1 MSNQGSSHQLPPNSH
16 PLPFL
21 DTHDHKYNLPY
32 FSNNNNNSESQLSQQ
47 QFIATLQWKS
57 KSSTSTHDLDLVAIL
72 VNKQGGI
79 HDVCFFNNLNG
90 VSGMKHGGDDRN
102 GNQNLDSSSASQ
114 AKEPLKD
121 NITLETALKEANE
134 NIQLDLSKVDHEV
147 RCIVFLACCYPGT
160 VLSELSHV
168 TCNLYQ
174 FTQSDNE
181 KAPLKRVIVSNL
193 DVSKDASGQV
203 FAIIQ
208 LRGGDAEAITTV
220 IPGKEK
226 ESIKDEMDDET
237 QNSDSLS
244 ASPSP
249 AISQGHLKEAENVQ
263 EHEDTSTT
271 QANYYWQIVSKQ
283 VDIAT
288 HERFMDS
295 FMYAMCKR
303 VLPEN
308 IFISMKNR
316 LTYIIHLRQEEKKNQ
331 ILDSMVFSSILKD
344 EDHDEDEE
352 YIVRVYSELTGSIL
366 IDQLIVEEAQNY
378 LKTVLETSAEKSP
391 FIPIS
396 RDEFTVQE
404 ANNKLAK
411 SNEEEDKT
419 QLEKQEPPT
428 VNIQKSYTFNEDRIK
443 IYIGWQSLSG
453 RSYSR
458 YYLTAT
464 VLFFGK
470 YGARL
475 GHIDQYTTKLSL
487 VKLESANPN
496 TTTAPT
502 TGTTASANAPSS
514 NTTNTTSGMGSPR
527 TSPLLIQSSSSMTL
541 KSPRSGLHKPKPA
554 AIFLKGNRD
563 MTGNDSDLCAEVDL
577 SRLPKSVHSIIVV
590 VTATSN
596 AQDSGFQELK
606 DPYVKITTSSAG
618 DLYRYQLHTSERA
631 YQSFIACRFT
641 CLRNP
646 NDLSSANLTAP
657 SKNQIGNMYGGSFIG
672 LTKWRISNIGE
683 YSLGVHPLIDPHLK
697 SQIQKHVPTIELPP
711 CLELA
716 TQTEIEEQE
725 REKLLQQQQQQENKS
740 SEGDNNETLDKE
752 DVVLRVSNASDLDLT
767 VTAEEPKKEKPKCFR
782 IPKQEVKTV
791 GFDFSTVKNLDSIQV
806 LEFSQYGKLLTGAKP
821 TMVNEANDLKKRKLA
836 LSKKS
841 DHNMNIPMSESFT
854 LKQEEE
860 EHTGTE
866 HLPRQ
871 DQMFQ
876 SLTSFHR
883 MDLTYSKESHAP
895 YFMCFLLKFK
905 DIITNEDED
914 ALDYSLIPENRIN
927 CFRLWNVD
935 EKVDMCVAKLTNVF
949 NIDGSEQALQEFN
962 WQQDA
967 NLAVIAYRSGQKDE
981 WFIEVLDEIV
991 TFKSPARRYLRSM
1004 LQKCQF
1010 DISEPSCDVFTVPTP
1025 NKDSVTKEFHKD
1037 CRDLVL
1043 GFGIVGNG
1051 GQQHLLN
1058 AEVEIYDHFGRY
1070 LGKVYEGY
1078 SDMDAKLKHRP
1089 INFLTIY
1096 TQDDEE
1102 QFDIRMKD
1110 LIESSTV
1117 KYIVANIEVKSRSVL
1132 NDKSQIYSRVV
1143 DMRSGKE
1150 LVRVQASGSLFLDK
1164 YTPKKTLV
1172 EKNQDAIDEVD
1183 DDSYDSGDESD
1194 NEVVVTMCVIEFT
1207 KEGWRIMGAG
1217 EKNLVDLIP
1226 KYISLKPEAIKIEI
1240 IKGRNL
1246 IPVDHGS
1253 ADPYLRIKLNEKNSR
1268 KGAKKQK
1275 VRSKLCNR
1283 TIHPDWHETHTIHI
1297 FDYDDTLIVKCMDY
1311 EKTRDQYM
1319 GEVRL
1324 KVGFLLRLHNQGR
1337 ERKFVLRNDEYWKAV
1352 EGKLTGM
1359 KKEMALA
1366 SQPMGDLF
1374 MRFSIGSTSDI
1385 VTKK

>member
-1 MSNQGSSHQLPPNSH
+1 M
-16 PLPFL
+16 
-21 DTHDHKYNLPY
+21 
-32 FSNNNNNSESQLSQQ
+32 
-47 QFIATLQWKS
+47 
-57 KSSTSTHDLDLVAIL
+57 
-72 VNKQGGI
+72 
-79 HDVCFFNNLNG
+79 
-90 VSGMKHGGDDRN
+90 
-102 GNQNLDSSSASQ
+102 
-114 AKEPLKD
+114 
-121 NITLETALKEANE
+121 
-134 NIQLDLSKVDHEV
+134 
-147 RCIVFLACCYPGT
+147 
-160 VLSELSHV
+160 LSELAHV

-181 KAPLKRVIVSNL
+181 KAPLKLVIGSNL

-226 ESIKDEMDDET
+226 ESIKDEMDEET
-237 QNSDSLS
+237 LNSDSLS

-249 AISQGHLKEAENVQ
+249 AISQGHLKEAENAQ
-263 EHEDTSTT
+263 EHEDVST

-283 VDIAT
+283 VEIAT

-366 IDQLIVEEAQNY
+366 IDQLIVEEAHNY

-396 RDEFTVQE
+396 REEFTIQE
-404 ANNKLAK
+404 ANNKLSK
-411 SNEEEDKT
+411 QSVEDDKT
-419 QLEKQEPPT
+419 QVDKQEPPT
-428 VNIQKSYTFNEDRIK
+428 LNIQKSYTFNEDKIK
-443 IYIGWQSLSG
+443 IFIGWQSLSG

-475 GHIDQYTTKLSL
+475 GHIDQYTTRLSL
-487 VKLESANPN
+487 VKLESTNTNPN
-496 TTTAPT
+496 NTTAPT
-502 TGTTASANAPSS
+502 TENTTNSNNANSS
-514 NTTNTTSGMGSPR
+514 STTNTTSGMGSPR

-563 MTGNDSDLCAEVDL
+563 TGTGNDSDLCAEVDL

-606 DPYVKITTSSAG
+606 DPYVKITTNSVG
-618 DLYRYQLHTSERA
+618 DLYRYQFHTSERA
-631 YQSFIACRFT
+631 YQSFIACRLT

-672 LTKWRISNIGE
+672 LTKWKISNIGE

-697 SQIQKHVPTIELPP
+697 SQVQKHVPTFELPP
-711 CLELA
+711 CMELA
-716 TQTEIEEQE
+716 TQHEIEEQE
-725 REKLLQQQQQQENKS
+725 REKLLQQQQENKT
-740 SEGDNNETLDKE
+740 SEEDKTTEKE
-752 DVVLRVSNASDLDLT
+752 DFVLMVSNASDLDLT
-767 VTAEEPKKEKPKCFR
+767 VNDEEPKKEKPKCFR

-806 LEFSQYGKLLTGAKP
+806 LEFSQHGKLLTGAKP
-821 TMVNEANDLKKRKLA
+821 TIVNEANDLKKRKLA

-841 DHNMNIPMSESFT
+841 DHPMNIPMSESFT
-854 LKQEEE
+854 LKEEGE
-860 EHTGTE
+860 ENTAE
-866 HLPRQ
+866 QLPRQ

-935 EKVDMCVAKLTNVF
+935 EKVDMCFAKLENVF
-949 NIDGSEQALQEFN
+949 NIDGSEQALEVFN
-962 WQQDA
+962 WQQHA

-991 TFKSPARRYLRSM
+991 TFKTPARRYLRSM

-1010 DISEPSCDVFTVPTP
+1010 DISEPSCDIFTVPAP
-1025 NKDSVTKEFHKD
+1025 KDTVTKEFHKD
-1037 CRDLVL
+1037 RRDLVL
-1043 GFGIVGNG
+1043 GFGIAGSG
-1051 GQQHLLN
+1051 GQKHLLN

-1110 LIESSTV
+1110 LIESTTV
-1117 KYIVANIEVKSRSVL
+1117 KYIVANIEVKSRSIL
-1132 NDKSQIYSRVV
+1132 NEKSQVYTRLV

-1150 LVRVQASGSLFLDK
+1150 LTRVQASGYLFLDK
-1164 YTPKKTLV
+1164 YIPKKTV
-1172 EKNQDAIDEVD
+1172 EKKEDVDAD

-1207 KEGWRIMGAG
+1207 KEGWRIIGAG

-1226 KYISLKPEAIKIEI
+1226 KYISLKPEALKIEI

-1275 VRSKLCNR
+1275 VRTKLCNR
-1283 TIHPDWHETHTIHI
+1283 TIHPDWHETHTIQI

-1337 ERKFVLRNDEYWKAV
+1337 DRKFVLRNDEYWKAV

-1374 MRFSIGSTSDI
+1374 MRFSIGSLSDV